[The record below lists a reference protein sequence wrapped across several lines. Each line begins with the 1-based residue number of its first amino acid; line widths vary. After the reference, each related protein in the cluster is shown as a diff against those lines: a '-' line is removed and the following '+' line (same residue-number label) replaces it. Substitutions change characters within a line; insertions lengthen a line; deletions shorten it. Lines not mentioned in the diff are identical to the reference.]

1 MKITSKLAVALGL
14 CVVTSTACA
23 DKVLKGPAVSSAQG
37 LGVATTVLTNRTDFT
52 IEAWV
57 KPLRAYTSNINPI
70 FSVYSGGNQ
79 AADFV
84 FGLLL
89 NKPTAFH
96 RSGTEGTS
104 IRFQSSATV
113 LADDVWRH
121 VALVHTASNV
131 TFYVD
136 GERLETI
143 AAKAGSDEKY
153 KPLGKSVCAIGGQ
166 FADTETTSTASG
178 WGGSLSDVRVWT
190 TLRTDAEIAA
200 NYQKRLT
207 GGEEGLAIY
216 VPFHDAN
223 GQVCPDR
230 ASGETVLVNNLA
242 TSNKWT
248 LEEDAG
254 LNLEDAFPA
263 PVPGFPLH
271 HASATP
277 AQKVGTDV
285 QLTGDKCTVEV
296 WMNTEKLNRDNAI
309 FAQRNGTTKGCFCV
323 GILANKLNPFIY
335 LHNGSKWGI
344 YSATNEVVAKAW
356 NHLAFV
362 RDGKSYRIY
371 VNGVLGLEEDNGYD
385 TSFITGTN
393 AVLFNAM
400 NNATG
405 TSGCGSLRELRVWNT
420 ARTESE
426 ILASMRQKATGREEG
441 LVGYWP
447 LTEGYGRFIR
457 NVVTG
462 YDSPLTSIFTWP
474 AETVPVLDFA
484 EDVETESSPSFGGGW
499 CAKGATGVKAQLND
513 FTIEAWVRPR
523 PSTHKTYNDSAD
535 HLESIISQEN
545 NADNLPGRWFF
556 GLNNHNNP
564 TFFMRD
570 ADKQGGWYQSGAIV
584 PQGRWSHVA
593 VTRAGTE
600 LSFFVDGKLVATK
613 TCVDCATANL
623 DFTIGKAFADRGF
636 YGSGW
641 AHAFDGL
648 IREVRVW
655 NYARSEGNIA
665 KYRTKKLSQKDSGL
679 VGYWP
684 LDDANDGAT
693 LRNVAGADGTLY
705 AGWTNDEKVPLTGT
719 VDSVSNGLTI
729 LIK

>member
-23 DKVLKGPAVSSAQG
+23 DKVLKGPVASNAQG

-57 KPLRAYTSNINPI
+57 KPERAYSGINPI
-70 FSVYSGGNQ
+70 FSVFRGNQ
-79 AADFV
+79 SEDFV
-84 FGLLL
+84 FGLTQ
-89 NKPTAFH
+89 NKPTTFH
-96 RSGTEGTS
+96 RAGSEGTS
-104 IRFQSSATV
+104 IRYQSSSTA
-113 LADDVWRH
+113 LENKVWRH

-136 GERLETI
+136 GVRLETI
-143 AAKAGSDEKY
+143 AAKAGSDEAY
-153 KPLGKSVCAIGGQ
+153 LPLAKLVCAIGGQ

-248 LEEDAG
+248 LEEDAT
-254 LNLEDAFPA
+254 LPELEDAFPA

-309 FAQRNGTTKGCFCV
+309 FVQRKGTIKGCFCV
-323 GILANKLNPFIY
+323 GILANTLNPYIY

-344 YSATNEVVAKAW
+344 YSATNEVVSKAW

-405 TSGCGSLRELRVWNT
+405 TSGYGSLRELRVWNT
-420 ARTESE
+420 ARTEVE

-484 EDVETESSPSFGGGW
+484 EGVELESSPSFGGGW
-499 CAKGATGVKAQLND
+499 CAKGATGVKTQLND
-513 FTIEAWVRPR
+513 FTIEAWVKPR

-545 NADNLPGRWFF
+545 NADNLAGRWFF
-556 GLNNHNNP
+556 GLRNHNNP
-564 TFFMRD
+564 TFFTRD
-570 ADKQGGWYQSGAIV
+570 SAGTGGWYYQSDAIV

-593 VTRAGTE
+593 VTRLGTE

-613 TCVDCATANL
+613 ECVDCATANL

-636 YGSGW
+636 YGVGW

-705 AGWTNDEKVPLTGT
+705 AGWTNDERVPLTGT